1 MRKKIECVFTPLF
14 ALLIGMLASPATARS
29 DDTPIERARRS
40 MELGQEAF
48 SQGSFQEAAALFIS
62 AYTASSFSAFLYNAG
77 LAYEKAGDREK
88 SVEMYRRY
96 LEEEPAANDRP
107 GVESRIEQLLGK
119 AESKA
124 EEEGPSSDPPEDGA
138 TDAAGVMKSLISV
151 RTNPSDATIAIL
163 DESGGVISSAAAPL
177 AQTVEKGRYTVRASH
192 PDFRTVETEVSVS
205 SGQVYV
211 VVVEMSQG
219 AFLGFLKVT
228 SSVPGAAI
236 YVDDRNAGKV
246 GVTPFG
252 SVFPT
257 GKHTLWVELPGYA
270 PVTEEVD
277 IKLGESLDLEV
288 ALQRL
293 SFGSLCVKPN
303 TDEARVLV
311 DGKSVGHAS
320 EKKVLSTFLM
330 TGPHKVEVIREGMK
344 DYAADVTIEGGKETR
359 LRVRLSPKP
368 SRRPAWVAA
377 SFSAVMLISG
387 GVFGGMA
394 LSLRKDLIAD
404 RNDGRLANDDSRILQ
419 SLFWGIGA
427 DVSFGV
433 GAILAGL
440 SIYYFLRD
448 PLPPSKGK
456 VMPPKDFT
464 ENPSNVEEIDSAAA
478 AGRADEQETAPAAA
492 AVPETSRLGVPD
504 RGTTWTLHPLLGTE
518 TAGFGV
524 SIVF

>member
-1 MRKKIECVFTPLF
+1 MRKTNECVFS
-14 ALLIGMLASPATARS
+14 LLIVLLFGMLALPSLAGA

-40 MELGQEAF
+40 MELGQEAY
-48 SQGSFQEAAALFIS
+48 SQGSFQEAAAHFIS

-77 LAYEKAGDREK
+77 LAYEKAGDKEK

-96 LEEEPAANDRP
+96 IEEEPKASDYDA
-107 GVESRIEQLLGK
+107 VEAKIQQLIGTDSAGTK
-119 AESKA
+119 
-124 EEEGPSSDPPEDGA
+124 DDGA
-138 TDAAGVMKSLISV
+138 TSPPPEEGAADAGGVMKSLISV
-151 RTNPSDATIAIL
+151 RTNPGDATIAIL
-163 DESGGVISSAAAPL
+163 DESGKEISSAPAPL
-177 AQTVEKGRYTVRASH
+177 AQTVEHGRYTVRASH

-228 SSVPGAAI
+228 SSIPGAAI
-236 YVDDRNAGKV
+236 YIDDRSAGKV

-257 GKHTLWVELPGYA
+257 GKHKVWVELPGYA
-270 PVTEEVD
+270 PVAEQVD

-288 ALQRL
+288 ALYRL

-303 TDEARVLV
+303 TEKARVLV

-320 EKKVLSTFLM
+320 EKEVLSTYLM
-330 TGPHKVEVIREGMK
+330 TGTHKVDVIREGMK
-344 DYAADVTIEGGKETR
+344 DYSTEVSIEGGRETR
-359 LRVRLSPKP
+359 LRVRLNPKP

-377 SFSAVMLISG
+377 SFSAVMFISG

-394 LSLRKDLIAD
+394 FGLRKDLIALRD
-404 RNDGRLANDDSRILQ
+404 DGRLASDDPRILQ

-456 VMPPKDFT
+456 QMPPRDFA
-464 ENPSNVEEIDSAAA
+464 ENPENAAEIDAAA
-478 AGRADEQETAPAAA
+478 AAEEPGNQKGSESSAA
-492 AVPETSRLGVPD
+492 PETSSVG
-504 RGTTWTLHPLLGTE
+504 GKASGMAWMLHPLVGTE
-518 TAGFGV
+518 TAGVGL